1 MEDRRVIGK
10 AYLKIRQQKEKG
22 IDLKN
27 GGEKNGKQLSRVIS
41 LKGKSVLLRL
51 SLQIYLGTL

>member
-41 LKGKSVLLRL
+41 LKGKSVPLRL